1 MIVAHQ
7 PNFTPVRIN
16 PSGEE
21 SSAANIKKIFLAE
34 DDDEDFNL
42 FNAAILTIKSS
53 IQVMRIK
60 NGIMFSSL
68 IETSLKPDIIILD
81 LNMPYKNGLMCLQE
95 VKSKQHLK
103 SVKVIIYS
111 TSSSLRDIENCYASG
126 ADYYLVKPDNYHSII
141 QQFKD
146 LFSNEYFINNV
157 RPPRNRFVF
166 NSNLLSGFFIFTIQY
181 LLFTL
186 LV

>member
-111 TSSSLRDIENCYASG
+111 TSSSLR
-126 ADYYLVKPDNYHSII
+126 
-141 QQFKD
+141 
-146 LFSNEYFINNV
+146 
-157 RPPRNRFVF
+157 
-166 NSNLLSGFFIFTIQY
+166 
-181 LLFTL
+181 
-186 LV
+186 